1 MNRPSLQLTPLL
13 LAAVVG
19 GALALR
25 LWGVGFGL
33 PYDLTADEPHQ
44 IVQALKVGT
53 GEGGPLVRMWHT
65 IGKGGLDYLLFIEYS
80 LLFAGW
86 WLVGR
91 VDSPRA
97 FALAYLID
105 PTAFYLVG
113 RITVAL
119 LGALTSLAVFHVGR
133 RIYDTRI
140 GLGAAFIAAVAF
152 FHTSASHVINVHIPM
167 AFALWAGIAAYLS
180 YEASGRRRPLVIAGL
195 LCGAA
200 IALAYSAAIGLAM
213 LLFAR
218 LFASDQPGGQ
228 VGLRDA
234 GILAG
239 AALVSVALMSPDLIA
254 GAGLLIRNFAALKQ
268 AGAQTADVRGAIDSV
283 TILRDQD
290 WAGFFQL
297 LLKPDSLIVTLAAL
311 VGLVAG
317 CWRRERWTMLLSAT
331 TAVMMLIVSA
341 SNRGL
346 SESYLLPVA
355 PAIWLLSSRG
365 VAALSLDRRWLYTAG
380 VVGVGA
386 TSLFFAIREDVM
398 LARPDTRVL
407 AKQWIETH
415 IPSGSKILMDGMRFR
430 FVQGVP
436 LNPDKDTVA
445 RRLADLGKSE
455 LVLSGQMLS
464 LYREAAQRID
474 GPTYDLHSTR
484 YGLEVEE
491 LDEYVRSCFSYVVV
505 SSFNEKRYLTE
516 AATQRYPRSA
526 RFYRDIK
533 ADPRFHVV
541 YAVEPIM
548 WRQVGPTITV
558 YQVMCE
564 RPFAEARHAS

>member
-1 MNRPSLQLTPLL
+1 MIASRSVQISLG
-13 LAAVVG
+13 AVVG
-19 GALALR
+19 LALALR
-25 LWGVGFGL
+25 LWGVAFGL

-44 IVQALKVGT
+44 IVQALKVGA

-65 IGKGGLDYLLFIEYS
+65 IGKGGLDYLLFVEYS

-86 WLVGR
+86 WLIGR
-91 VDSPRA
+91 VDGPRA
-97 FALAYLID
+97 FALQYLTD

-113 RITVAL
+113 RVTVAV

-140 GLGAAFIAAVAF
+140 GLGAAFIAAVAY
-152 FHTSASHVINVHIPM
+152 FHTSVSHTINVHIPM
-167 AFALWAGIAAYLS
+167 TFALWAGVAAYVS
-180 YEASGRRRPLVIAGL
+180 YESSGHRRSLAIAGL

-200 IALAYSAAIGLAM
+200 VALAYSAAIGLVM
-213 LLFAR
+213 LLCAR
-218 LFASDQPGGQ
+218 LFVSTRPAGSRGR
-228 VGLRDA
+228 VRDA
-234 GILAG
+234 AILAT
-239 AALVSVALMSPDLIA
+239 AALISVALMSPDLMT
-254 GAGLLIRNFAALKQ
+254 GAGLLIRNFAAINR
-268 AGAQTADVRGAIDSV
+268 GAQGADVRGAIDSV
-283 TILRDQD
+283 TILRDRD
-290 WAGFFQL
+290 WVGFFQL
-297 LLKPDSLIVTLAAL
+297 LLKPEALIVTLVAL

-317 CWRRERWTMLLSAT
+317 FWKREAWTMLLSAT
-331 TAVMMLIVSA
+331 IAFFVLIVSA

-346 SESYLLPVA
+346 SESYLLPVT

-365 VAALSLDRRWLYTAG
+365 IAALSLDRRWLFTAG

-386 TSLFFAIREDVM
+386 TSLFLDVREDVM

-407 AKQWIETH
+407 AKQWMETH

-436 LNPDKDTVA
+436 LNPDKNTVA
-445 RRLADLGKSE
+445 RRLADLEKSE

-474 GPTYDLHSTR
+474 GPTYELHSTM

-491 LDEYVRSCFSYVVV
+491 LDDYVKSCFSYVVI
-505 SSFNEKRYLTE
+505 SSFNEKRYVTE
-516 AATQRYPRSA
+516 AARQKHPKSV

-541 YAVEPIM
+541 YAVQPVM
-548 WRQVGPTITV
+548 WRQLGPTITV
-558 YQVMCE
+558 YQVTCE
-564 RPFAEARHAS
+564 RPFQEARHAS